1 MQYHLNGHHPGDPR
15 SQGSVD
21 QNRHISKWTDIEQ
34 VDVLIVGAGPAGLTL
49 AAFLT
54 KFPGLNICLIEK
66 RPGRLLLGQA
76 DGVACR
82 SMETF
87 EALGFSWRV
96 LEEAYWV
103 NETAFWESDSGR
115 DNLIRKRVIRDVEE
129 GISHQPHVILS
140 QARIQDFLLDL
151 AGSGRSPTVP
161 YYSKELIDIERDGSG
176 DGDSTGLT
184 ATVKNLDTGSLK
196 KISTKFIVG
205 CDGARSAV
213 RACLEIDQIGDR
225 ADKVWG
231 VMDVLLTTDFPD
243 IRRKSI
249 IRSKELG
256 TLLIIPREGGYM
268 VRLYIELDSVSGKG
282 KIGRADVT
290 GDYLIAKAKAILSPF
305 EVNCHE
311 IVWWSAYEIGQRIAT
326 KFDDRG
332 MGKNSFPRVFLA
344 GDACHTHSPKAGQ
357 GMNVSIQDGFNL
369 GWKLGSVL
377 SGVLKNDILKTYS
390 EERWGIAN
398 ELIEFDKVF
407 SEIFGA
413 QDKKKSGEV
422 TNDFEEYFI
431 RHGRYTAGVM
441 TKYSLGLLTA
451 DRTYQ
456 TLANGFE
463 IGTRLHSYPVLR
475 VSDSKQMELGQVLEA
490 DGRWRLLVFCPSPDL
505 GGAALAKFCEFLV
518 KDKLSPL
525 VSYTCSNSDIDS
537 FIDVRFIFQGGVRDV
552 DLEPLPEIM
561 LPKKG
566 KYGLVD
572 YEKVFCARV
581 DPAEDIFSSRGIN
594 REMGCVIIVRPD
606 QHIADVCSLDGSR
619 IIEFFDRICLAPK
632 R

>member
-15 SQGSVD
+15 RQGSVD
-21 QNRHISKWTDIEQ
+21 QNHRISKWGDIER

-103 NETAFWESDSGR
+103 NETAFWESSREG
-115 DNLIRKRVIRDVEE
+115 DNLIRKQVIREVEE
-129 GISHQPHVILS
+129 GISHQTHVILS
-140 QARIQDFLLDL
+140 QARVQDFLLDVV
-151 AGSGRSPTVP
+151 GSGRSPTSP
-161 YYSKELIDIERDGSG
+161 YYSKELIDIERTCRG
-176 DGDSTGLT
+176 DGASEELT
-184 ATVKNLDTGSLK
+184 ATVKDLDTGSLK
-196 KISTKFIVG
+196 KISPKFIVG

-213 RACLEIDQIGDR
+213 RACLKIDQIGDR

-256 TLLIIPREGGYM
+256 SLLIIPREGGYM
-268 VRLYIELDSVSGKG
+268 VRLYIELDLGPVKG

-290 GDYLIAKAKAILSPF
+290 ADYLISKAKAILSPF
-305 EVNCHE
+305 EINCHE

-326 KFDDRG
+326 KFDDRDID
-332 MGKNSFPRVFLA
+332 KNLSPRVFLA

-369 GWKLGSVL
+369 GWKLGAVL

-413 QDKKKSGEV
+413 QDKKKSVEV
-422 TNDFEEYFI
+422 TSDFEEYFI

-441 TKYSLGLLTA
+441 TKYPLGLLTA
-451 DRTYQ
+451 DRAYQ
-456 TLANGFE
+456 TFASGFE

-475 VSDSKQMELGQVLEA
+475 VSDSKQMEIGQVLEA

-505 GGAALAKFCEFLV
+505 GGAVLAKFCEFLGS
-518 KDKLSPL
+518 DKLSPL
-525 VSYTCSNSDIDS
+525 VRYTSAQSDVDS
-537 FIDVRFIFQGGVRDV
+537 FIDVRFIFQGEVRDV
-552 DLEPLPEIM
+552 DLDPLPEIM

-581 DPAEDIFSSRGIN
+581 DSAEDIFSNRGIN

-606 QHIADVCSLDGSR
+606 QHIADVCALDGSR
-619 IIEFFDRICLAPK
+619 IIEFFNRICVASI